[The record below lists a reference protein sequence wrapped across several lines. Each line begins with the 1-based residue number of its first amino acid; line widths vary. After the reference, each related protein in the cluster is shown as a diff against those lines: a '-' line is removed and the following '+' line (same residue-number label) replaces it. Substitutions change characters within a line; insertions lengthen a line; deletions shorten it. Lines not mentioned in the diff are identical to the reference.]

1 MQQITFEYPA
11 YFFLLVGAI
20 SFVLTGVLYWRTAT
34 FTEGPKNLK
43 IILGVLRFIGIFL
56 ILSLLIG
63 PILRSTEASIEK
75 PILAVAQDVS
85 SSVIDF
91 TDSLVLADYIEAM
104 EEMKDRL
111 SEKFDVQSFSFGSAL
126 VKGHPWIF
134 DAPIS
139 NLSAG
144 LQGVYDL
151 YDNRNLG
158 AVILASD
165 GLYNQ
170 GSSPVYLNQL
180 REVPVH
186 TINLGDTLAN
196 LDLAIE
202 NILANDIAL
211 LGDEFYLQIDITAA
225 ELSGTASQLVVS
237 RWDRGNE
244 FTVFETTIDIDS
256 DDFFNTEKVLL
267 KANEVGMQRY
277 VVEVQPIASEK
288 IIANNRREVFI
299 DVIDGRKK
307 ITILAAA
314 PHPDLT
320 AIKQSLAQNEN
331 YELEIY
337 FPPTF
342 QEINWEPIDL
352 LILHQLPSV
361 KNTPANLSTI
371 IENYQ
376 IPVLY
381 VIGAATDLN
390 AFNNQQE
397 VLNIQSGIAGQNEV
411 LALLN
416 PSFNLFTVEEE
427 WKTTIPFF
435 PPLKTPFANFAIAP
449 NAQVWW
455 YQTIGKIETKYPL
468 LLFQEQDAT
477 KTGVLLGEGLWKW
490 RLSDYLNHGDHHNFD
505 GILTKIVQFLSVI
518 EDKRRLQVSIPSR
531 IMNENQPVIMDAIL
545 YNKSF
550 EPINTPEVFLTLL
563 NQEGQ
568 AFEFLFAPMNPDYY
582 QINAGILPSGD
593 YTYTAQSTFGGETLM
608 AEGQFSIQSIAVESY
623 TSQANIDLLKT
634 VSNQS
639 GGQNYHTH
647 QLKELEKDL
656 MDNAN
661 YTSVIYENNR
671 TQSAI
676 NLKWLL
682 FLIVGLLIL
691 EWLLRRYFG
700 SY

>member
-91 TDSLVLADYIEAM
+91 TDSLVLADYIEAL

-307 ITILAAA
+307 ITILATA

-342 QEINWEPIDL
+342 QEINWEPIDM

-582 QINAGILPSGD
+582 QINAGIFPSGD

-623 TSQANIDLLKT
+623 ASQANIDLLKT

-639 GGQNYHTH
+639 GGQNYHTN